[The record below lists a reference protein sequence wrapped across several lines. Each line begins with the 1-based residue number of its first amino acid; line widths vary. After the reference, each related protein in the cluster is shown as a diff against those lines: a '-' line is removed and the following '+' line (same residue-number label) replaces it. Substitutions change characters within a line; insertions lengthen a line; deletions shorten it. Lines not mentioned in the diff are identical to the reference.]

1 MFPVMPENVYAVRV
15 ETGEAGE
22 TYKYL
27 VGIEC
32 GLHQLTKSDSAQKFA
47 QTAFLARYT
56 TERQITIY
64 SPEPYE
70 QNALPNLPRVNEGC
84 DCWTMELLPT

>member
-1 MFPVMPENVYAVRV
+1 MPENVYFVRV
-15 ETGEAGE
+15 ETGETGK
-22 TYKYL
+22 TYEYL

-32 GLHQLTKSDSAQKFA
+32 GLHQLTKADSAQEFA

-64 SPEPYE
+64 IPEPYAKD
-70 QNALPNLPRVNEGC
+70 ALPSLPRVNEGC

>member
-1 MFPVMPENVYAVRV
+1 MPENVYFVRV
-15 ETGEAGE
+15 ETGEATK
-22 TYKYL
+22 TYEYL

-32 GLHQLTKSDSAQKFA
+32 GLHQLTKSDSAHKFV

-64 SPEPYE
+64 SPEPYVKD
-70 QNALPNLPRVNEGC
+70 ALPNLPKVNEGC
-84 DCWTMELLPT
+84 DCWTMELLLT